1 MLGYPNQFIE
11 PVLMNSGYPLKEI
24 ALKIPLPEYNR
35 EMGSSAVPDIAYSS
49 ENINA
54 ALFFEAKTGGADDDQ
69 LDRFLFVQKNPSTL
83 IRTPNNLNLTLE
95 NVVIDFGIMCTNLE
109 KIEHDDEISKISFPV
124 LQYDKAS
131 NVIRQSQKITKEFN
145 NPSLNSV
152 LSHPIHVHNYIPLL
166 YLPYS
171 PEDNDAYI
179 IRKIITIIIAESL
192 KIKTNES
199 LPPIEDLIIKGIP
212 VGPFIHKEEMTKI
225 IAIVKRILKN
235 LFPDNSDR
243 SEYNISK
250 YITYKNGR
258 TFIRKKTMRKF
269 LEKMD
274 LAILDL
280 ERGKLTRQAILSE
293 FNENGRFLPDMMSNI
308 DNLFNPDLFFITET
322 DDLN

>member
-11 PVLMNSGYPLKEI
+11 PVLLNSGYPLKEI
-24 ALKIPLPEYNR
+24 ALKIPLPEYNQ
-35 EMGSSAVPDIAYSS
+35 EKGSSAVPDIAYSS
-49 ENINA
+49 QSSNA
-54 ALFFEAKTGGADDDQ
+54 ALFLEAKTGGADDDQ
-69 LDRFLFVQKNPSTL
+69 LDRFSFVQAHPSTL
-83 IRTPNNLNLTLE
+83 IRTPNNLNLRLE
-95 NVVIDFGIMCTNLE
+95 NVVIDFGIMCMNLE
-109 KIEHDDEISKISFPV
+109 KIEHDDEISMIPFPV
-124 LQYDKAS
+124 LYYDKAS
-131 NVIRQSQKITKEFN
+131 KAIGPSKRITKKFS
-145 NPSLNSV
+145 NPSLNSIF
-152 LSHPIHVHNYIPLL
+152 SHPINVNDNIPLL

-192 KIKTNES
+192 KIKNNEK
-199 LPPIEDLIIKGIP
+199 LPPIEDLVTGGIP
-212 VGPFIHKEEMTKI
+212 VAPFIHKEEMNKI
-225 IAIVKRILKN
+225 IVIVKKILKN
-235 LFPDNSDR
+235 LFPDNSEK

-280 ERGKLTRQAILSE
+280 EGGKLTRQAILSE
-293 FNENGRFLPDMMSNI
+293 FDEDGKFLPDLMSNI
-308 DNLFNPDLFFITET
+308 DILFNPDLFFINES